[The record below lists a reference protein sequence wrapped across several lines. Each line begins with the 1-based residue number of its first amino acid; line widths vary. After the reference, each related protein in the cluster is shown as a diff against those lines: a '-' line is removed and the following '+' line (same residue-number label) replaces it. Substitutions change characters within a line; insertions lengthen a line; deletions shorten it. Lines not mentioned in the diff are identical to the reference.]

1 MFCVPALLLANS
13 NLIAKFET
21 FVILNDFS
29 TNSPNTTPPKF
40 SKPYSGSNLTSGLTP
55 FPFSLTDTAV
65 CLQNN

>member
-1 MFCVPALLLANS
+1 
-13 NLIAKFET
+13 
-21 FVILNDFS
+21 VILNDFS